1 MGALGVNFVALGFVH
16 DVDINLFSFK
26 NLMAY
31 HFEFISLAG
40 MGQYFFMITCLMS
53 SSALPDKLVLHSKA
67 VED

>member
-40 MGQYFFMITCLMS
+40 SVLFYDH
-53 SSALPDKLVLHSKA
+53 LPDEQLSPARQA

>member
-1 MGALGVNFVALGFVH
+1 MNFVALGFVH
-16 DVDINLFSFK
+16 DVNINLFSFK

-40 MGQYFFMITCLMS
+40 SIFFYDHMS

>member
-26 NLMAY
+26 NLMSY

-40 MGQYFFMITCLMS
+40 SVFFMITCLMS
-53 SSALPDKLVLHSKA
+53 SSALPDKLVLHNKA